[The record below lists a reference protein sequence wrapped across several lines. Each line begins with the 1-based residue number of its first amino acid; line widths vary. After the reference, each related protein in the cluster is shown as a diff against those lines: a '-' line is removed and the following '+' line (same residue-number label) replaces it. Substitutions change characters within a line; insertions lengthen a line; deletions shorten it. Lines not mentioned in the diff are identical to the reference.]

1 MIRLI
6 NDGYLRGLGIL
17 RIKNRELLNITGHY
31 DDLTQVSLG
40 VNFECNYEQPI
51 HIGFNFG
58 SLSVYIQVLGIQF
71 YDL

>member
-6 NDGYLRGLGIL
+6 KVGDLRGLGVL

-31 DDLTQVSLG
+31 DNTQSSLG

-51 HIGFNFG
+51 HIVFNFG

>member
-6 NDGYLRGLGIL
+6 KVGYLRGLGVL

-31 DDLTQVSLG
+31 DNTQSSLG
-40 VNFECNYEQPI
+40 VNFECNYEQFI
-51 HIGFNFG
+51 HIGFTIG
-58 SLSVYIQVLGIQF
+58 RLSVYIQVLGIQF